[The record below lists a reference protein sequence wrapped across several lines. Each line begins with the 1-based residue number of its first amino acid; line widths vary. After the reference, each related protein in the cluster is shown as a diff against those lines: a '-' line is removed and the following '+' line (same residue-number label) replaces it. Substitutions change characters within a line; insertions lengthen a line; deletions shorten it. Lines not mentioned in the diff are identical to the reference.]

1 MVEELMETLDL
12 PPLIKQVV
20 VEVAQEQLDH
30 NPQPVLQVALSS
42 LDLVAAREEQALLA
56 LTYQIHLLVL
66 LLDYLEQLDLLV
78 QQDFFLVVAVVV
90 HLPQEAPVV
99 LVAVEMVIQTLLE
112 E

>member
-12 PPLIKQVV
+12 PPLIQQVV
-20 VEVAQEQLDH
+20 EEVAQEQLDH
-30 NPQPVLQVALSS
+30 NPQAVLQVVLSN
-42 LDLVAAREEQALLA
+42 LDLVEAREEQALLA

-78 QQDFFLVVAVVV
+78 QQDIFLVVAVVV
-90 HLPQEAPVV
+90 HLQQEVPVV
-99 LVAVEMVIQTLLE
+99 LVVVEMVIQTLLE